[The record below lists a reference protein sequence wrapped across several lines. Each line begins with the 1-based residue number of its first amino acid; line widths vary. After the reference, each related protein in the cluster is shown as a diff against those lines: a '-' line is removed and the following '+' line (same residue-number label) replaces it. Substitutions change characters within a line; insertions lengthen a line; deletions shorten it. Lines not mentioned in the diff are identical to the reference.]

1 MADAR
6 RDDGLAAAGRFLPLV
21 WGGFKNLP
29 LGKIGDLSRE
39 VRRGGGDRAM
49 HPLQRGQLGACWGD

>member
-29 LGKIGDLSRE
+29 LGKIGDLSRD

-49 HPLQRGQLGACWGD
+49 HPLQRG